1 MSACYEA
8 VGIGDYCRGAESE
21 ALIDWLADSCSRKIQ
36 ITARQFSFELQEVP
50 VLLKTL
56 NKLQSQVRILQI
68 TQTQINMAQ
77 EREKLILTT
86 EEAQSIVWGDS
97 SEYEVIEDT
106 IESTSRW
113 SENHSIVIKRLSDGK
128 FFADGYSQG
137 LTEMQDESPYE
148 YSEPDF
154 TEVFQ
159 VEKTIIAY
167 E

>member
-1 MSACYEA
+1 
-8 VGIGDYCRGAESE
+8 
-21 ALIDWLADSCSRKIQ
+21 
-36 ITARQFSFELQEVP
+36 
-50 VLLKTL
+50 
-56 NKLQSQVRILQI
+56 
-68 TQTQINMAQ
+68 MAQ
-77 EREKLILTT
+77 EREKLVLTNQ
-86 EEAQSIVWGDS
+86 EAQRIVWGDS

-128 FFADGYSQG
+128 FFADGYSKG

-148 YSEPDF
+148 YTEPDF